1 MRTTYSSRGA
11 LLRLGLGLFLGFRRL
26 LRAFLCR
33 LVRALGC
40 GLLRVFLYRLL
51 SACLRR
57 LLLRLPTACRGSLG
71 GGTVAAAALA
81 GPGRLALCGLVP
93 SPRGFLPLCPGRHPR
108 HVSPRRGSPPPPH

>member
-26 LRAFLCR
+26 LRAVLCR

-81 GPGRLALCGLVP
+81 GPGRLALCRVAPFPGGVL
-93 SPRGFLPLCPGRHPR
+93 SRFRG
-108 HVSPRRGSPPPPH
+108 

>member
-1 MRTTYSSRGA
+1 MWLVIPRRPLTLAFAVSLKRFFAPEWVFILGMRTTYSSRGA

-71 GGTVAAAALA
+71 
-81 GPGRLALCGLVP
+81 
-93 SPRGFLPLCPGRHPR
+93 
-108 HVSPRRGSPPPPH
+108 